1 MESTKRIE
9 CTPGVRGGKPRIAGS
24 RICVSD
30 IVLWTEEGQSPDEIV
45 NDFPHL
51 TLADVHAALAYYYEH
66 REEIDRQ
73 IKEAEQYAE
82 AMRTKK
88 SDQVA

>member
-9 CTPGVRGGKPRIAGS
+9 WTPGVRGGKPRIAGS

-30 IVLWTEEGQSPDEIV
+30 IVLWTEEGRSPDEIV

-51 TLADVHAALAYYYEH
+51 TLADVHAALSYYYEH

-73 IKEAEQYAE
+73 IKEGEQYAE
-82 AMRTKK
+82 AMHTKK
-88 SDQVA
+88 PDRVA